1 MTSMVRTFRAPD
13 ARSALAAVKA
23 AMGSEAVILS
33 TQQVGGGLFQRPE
46 VEVTAALEPKAEP
59 PSTQSAPLPVA
70 HGAARYQ
77 APAPPRPDSIGGAV
91 MHASMVGEELIALR
105 SAVESLRSQM
115 RKPPAATPFPA
126 AVMPLH
132 EHLCARGLEPSV
144 VEELLR
150 HGADAHGQHLGGLWQ
165 GVRSLLAQR
174 LVAGRAPWMPGPR
187 RVIALVG
194 PTGVGKTTTLAKIA
208 ARAVLDTKIKVALI
222 TVDSY
227 RIGAAE
233 QVTRY
238 GSMMKVP
245 THVAANEQEFKRAL
259 ELTAGAELVLVDT
272 AGRSKTDEVMRQ
284 AKMLHTAKGLELAL
298 CLSAATGPRELAV
311 AAARFAM
318 LKPSRLIFTKL
329 DEAFGPGSLVS
340 ALAILSRP
348 IACVTDGQR
357 VPEDIHAL
365 DGPQLVDLVAGH
377 FKPR

>member
-33 TQQVGGGLFQRPE
+33 TQQVGGGFFQRAE
-46 VEVTAALEPKAEP
+46 VEVTAALEPKPEPAAEP
-59 PSTQSAPLPVA
+59 EAPQRA

-77 APAPPRPDSIGGAV
+77 VAPPPQPRQDP
-91 MHASMVGEELIALR
+91 MHAMVGEELIALR
-105 SAVESLRSQM
+105 SAVESMRDQLRQ
-115 RKPPAATPFPA
+115 PTAAAPFPA
-126 AVMPLH
+126 SVMPLYD
-132 EHLCARGLEPSV
+132 HLCARGLEPGV

-150 HGADAHGQHLGGLWQ
+150 HGAEAHGQHLGGLWQ
-165 GVRSLLAQR
+165 GVRELLAQR
-174 LVAGRAPWMPGPR
+174 LVAGRSPWQPGAR

-208 ARAVLDTKIKVALI
+208 ARAVLDTKLKVALI

-238 GSMMKVP
+238 GNLMKVP
-245 THVAANEQEFKRAL
+245 THVAANEQDFKRAL

-272 AGRSKTDEVMRQ
+272 AGRSRPDEVLRQ
-284 AKMLHTAKGLELAL
+284 AKLLHAVPGLEPYL

-311 AAARFAM
+311 AAARFAV
-318 LKPSRLIFTKL
+318 LKPTRLVFTKL

-340 ALAILSRP
+340 ALAVLSRP

-357 VPEDIHAL
+357 VPEDIRAL